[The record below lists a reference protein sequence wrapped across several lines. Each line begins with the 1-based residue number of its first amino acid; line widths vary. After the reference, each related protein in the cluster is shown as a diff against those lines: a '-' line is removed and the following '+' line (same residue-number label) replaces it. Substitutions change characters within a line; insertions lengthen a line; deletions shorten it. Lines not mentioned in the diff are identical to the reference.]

1 MQQHNIKALVG
12 TADVDFAS
20 VANFLTDD
28 RAARA
33 AAAEAVLIKVLSL
46 APNQARADWR
56 GPRWWWQG
64 EHPPPEFLPEPVLGQ
79 DAQLLRGLA
88 DLKNQVPVLARRSIG
103 RC

>member
-56 GPRWWWQG
+56 GPRWWQG

-79 DAQLLRGLA
+79 DAQLRRGLA
-88 DLKNQVPVLARRSIG
+88 DLKHQVPVLARRSIG